1 MLRKE
6 QMMRKVLSVRRYKVG
21 YEVREE
27 QLDEFGDGT
36 PVVMKSAYTV
46 PEDYYI
52 GNSVDAYRKM
62 VTRGLRQL
70 QPVTIDQEAGGGLGT
85 TCAIGFQP
93 EEQKWYGW
101 SHRAICGF
109 GIGSKVEKGDCCAS
123 SGWADECLEEH
134 PEENLS
140 LPVGFKA
147 KTLGDAKRMARAFAS
162 AVS

>member
-1 MLRKE
+1 
-6 QMMRKVLSVRRYKVG
+6 MRKVLSVRRYKVG

-109 GIGSKVEKGDCCAS
+109 GVGDKIESESHLCTQ
-123 SGWADECLEEH
+123 SGWADDCVDEHTEED
-134 PEENLS
+134 LR
-140 LPVGFKA
+140 LPVGFEA
-147 KTLGDAKRMARAFAS
+147 RTLDDAKQMARAFAS